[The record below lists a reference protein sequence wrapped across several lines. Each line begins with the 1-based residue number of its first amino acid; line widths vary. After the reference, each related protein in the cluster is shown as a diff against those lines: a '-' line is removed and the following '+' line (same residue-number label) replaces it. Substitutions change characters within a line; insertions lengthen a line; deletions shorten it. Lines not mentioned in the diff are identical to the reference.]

1 MGDSRTSAKDS
12 RMIGSVV
19 GDEILG
25 KASLTIFP
33 FSRFGIKE

>member
-1 MGDSRTSAKDS
+1 MGDNRTNSKDS
-12 RMIGSVV
+12 RMIGSISR
-19 GDEILG
+19 DEILG